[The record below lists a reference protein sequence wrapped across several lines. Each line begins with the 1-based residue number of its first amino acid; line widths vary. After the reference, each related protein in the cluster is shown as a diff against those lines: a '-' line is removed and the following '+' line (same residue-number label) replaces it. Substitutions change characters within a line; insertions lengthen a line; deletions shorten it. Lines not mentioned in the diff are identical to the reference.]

1 MHEWTNRRLIAPA
14 QPSFQFYHSLRAVK
28 VLLAALRSTLT
39 VLALRMEGPYRSR
52 WKNSCSF
59 LIKIA
64 FGHLAQRILGSH
76 DKLPILR
83 GV

>member
-52 WKNSCSF
+52 WKNSC
-59 LIKIA
+59 
-64 FGHLAQRILGSH
+64 
-76 DKLPILR
+76 
-83 GV
+83 